1 MSSMSSVSVVVPTFN
16 RAHLITRALQ
26 SVVSQ
31 TYRPLDL
38 IVVDDGST
46 DDTCERVRTDY
57 PHATLLSQSN
67 QGVSAAR
74 NRGLSV
80 AQGDWIA
87 FLDSDD
93 TWCESKIEQQLQALA
108 KEPQSRICHTDEVW
122 IRNGV
127 RVNPMNK
134 HLKSGGNIFKQ
145 CLPRCV
151 ISPSAVLLH
160 RSVFEDFGSFDEELP
175 ACEDYDLWLRLC
187 AKLPVTYL
195 PEKLVVKYG
204 GHDDQLSK
212 KYWGMDRF
220 RIASL
225 EKLIRSGTLTNIQI
239 ESAAN
244 EMLIKLDVYLQGA
257 RRRNHHAES
266 GTYERKR
273 TWARCCLEETRKYT
287 DSRLD
292 TEEAAG

>member
-1 MSSMSSVSVVVPTFN
+1 MSSMSTVSVVVPTFN
-16 RAHLITRALQ
+16 RAHLINRALQ

-93 TWCESKIEQQLQALA
+93 TWCESKIEQQLQALT
-108 KEPQSRICHTDEVW
+108 KEPQSLICHTDEIW

-134 HLKSGGNIFKQ
+134 HLKSGGNIFEQ

-151 ISPSAVLLH
+151 ISPSSVLLH
-160 RSVFEDFGSFDEELP
+160 RSVFEEFGGFDEELP

-195 PEKLVVKYG
+195 PEKLVVKFG
-204 GHDDQLSK
+204 GHDDQLSR

-225 EKLIRSGTLTNIQI
+225 EKLIRSGALTTVQIQ
-239 ESAAN
+239 SASN
-244 EMLIKLDVYLQGA
+244 EMLTKLDIYLQGA
-257 RRRNHHAES
+257 RRRDHRDECLA
-266 GTYERKR
+266 YERKR
-273 TWARCCLEETRKYT
+273 DWARCCLEEPGKYA
-287 DSRLD
+287 DSRFD
-292 TEEAAG
+292 TEEATG

>member
-1 MSSMSSVSVVVPTFN
+1 M
-16 RAHLITRALQ
+16 
-26 SVVSQ
+26 
-31 TYRPLDL
+31 
-38 IVVDDGST
+38 
-46 DDTCERVRTDY
+46 
-57 PHATLLSQSN
+57 
-67 QGVSAAR
+67 
-74 NRGLSV
+74 
-80 AQGDWIA
+80 
-87 FLDSDD
+87 
-93 TWCESKIEQQLQALA
+93 K
-108 KEPQSRICHTDEVW
+108 
-122 IRNGV
+122 
-127 RVNPMNK
+127 K
-134 HLKSGGNIFKQ
+134 HLKSGGNIFEQ

-151 ISPSAVLLH
+151 ISPSAVVLH

-175 ACEDYDLWLRLC
+175 VCEDYDLWLRLC
-187 AKLPVTYL
+187 AKLPVTHL

-239 ESAAN
+239 QSAVN

-266 GTYERKR
+266 LAYERKR
-273 TWARCCLEETRKYT
+273 DWARCCLEEAGKYT

>member
-1 MSSMSSVSVVVPTFN
+1 MSPMPSVSVVVPTYN
-16 RAHLITRALQ
+16 RTHLIHRALQ

-31 TYRPLDL
+31 TYAPLDL

-46 DDTCERVRTDY
+46 DDTCERVRIDY

-67 QGVSAAR
+67 LGVSAAR
-74 NRGLSV
+74 NCGLSV
-80 AQGDWIA
+80 AQGEWIA

-93 TWCESKIEQQLQALA
+93 AWCHSKIEQQLEALA
-108 KEPQSRICHTDEVW
+108 KEPRSRICHTDEIW

-134 HLKSGGNIFKQ
+134 HFKSGGNIFER
-145 CLPRCV
+145 CLSLCV

-175 ACEDYDLWLRLC
+175 ACEDYDLWLRLS

-195 PEKLVVKYG
+195 PDKLIVKYG

-220 RIASL
+220 RIASI
-225 EKLIRSGTLTNIQI
+225 EKLIRSGALTNVQIQ
-239 ESAAN
+239 SASN
-244 EMLIKLDVYLQGA
+244 EMLKKLDIYLQGA
-257 RRRNHHAES
+257 RRRGNRDDCL
-266 GTYERKR
+266 TYERKQD
-273 TWARCCLEETRKYT
+273 WVRCCLEEPWKYADKQLET
-287 DSRLD
+287 KGV
-292 TEEAAG
+292 AG

>member
-1 MSSMSSVSVVVPTFN
+1 MSPMPAVSVVVPTFN
-16 RAHLITRALQ
+16 RAHLINRALQ

-31 TYRPLDL
+31 THASLDL

-46 DDTCERVRTDY
+46 DNTCERVRTDY

-74 NRGLSV
+74 NLGISV

-93 TWCESKIEQQLQALA
+93 SWCESKIEQQLQALA
-108 KEPQSRICHTDEVW
+108 KEPRSRICHTDEIW

-134 HLKSGGNIFKQ
+134 HLKSGGNIFEQ

-160 RSVFEDFGSFDEELP
+160 HSVFEDFGSFDEELP

-204 GHDDQLSK
+204 GHDDQLSA

-225 EKLIRSGTLTNIQI
+225 EKLIRSGTLTSMQIQ
-239 ESAAN
+239 SATN
-244 EMLIKLDVYLQGA
+244 EMLTKLDVYLQGA
-257 RRRNHHAES
+257 RRRDRRDEIQA
-266 GTYERKR
+266 YERKR
-273 TWARCCLEETRKYT
+273 NWARYCLEESGKYA
-287 DSRLD
+287 DSRFD
-292 TEEAAG
+292 AEEAAG

>member
-1 MSSMSSVSVVVPTFN
+1 MRSKPSVSVVVPTYN
-16 RAHLITRALQ
+16 RAHLINRALQ

-31 TYRPLDL
+31 TYTPLDL
-38 IVVDDGST
+38 IVVDDGSS
-46 DDTCERVRTDY
+46 DDTCELVRIDY

-67 QGVSAAR
+67 RGVSAAR
-74 NRGLSV
+74 NRGISV

-93 TWCESKIEQQLQALA
+93 AWCESKIEKQFEALA
-108 KEPQSRICHTDEVW
+108 KEPRSRICHTDEIW
-122 IRNGV
+122 IRNGL

-134 HLKSGGNIFKQ
+134 HLKTGGNIFKQ

-195 PEKLVVKYG
+195 PDKLVVKYG
-204 GHDDQLSK
+204 GHGDQLSK

-225 EKLIRSGTLTNIQI
+225 EKLIRSGALTNVQVQ
-239 ESAAN
+239 SATN
-244 EMLIKLDVYLQGA
+244 EMLKKLDIYLQGA
-257 RRRNHHAES
+257 RRRGNQDDCLS
-266 GTYERKR
+266 YERKQD
-273 TWARCCLEETRKYT
+273 WARSCLEEPWKYA
-287 DSRLD
+287 DNQLESKG
-292 TEEAAG
+292 AAG

>member
-1 MSSMSSVSVVVPTFN
+1 MSPMPSVSVVVPTFN
-16 RAHLITRALQ
+16 RSHLINRALQ

-31 TYRPLDL
+31 TFIPLDL

-46 DDTCERVRTDY
+46 DDTCERVRTNY
-57 PHATLLSQSN
+57 PQATLLSQSN
-67 QGVSAAR
+67 QGVSVAR
-74 NRGLSV
+74 NRGISE
-80 AQGDWIA
+80 ARGDWIA

-93 TWCESKIEQQLQALA
+93 VWCESKIEQQLQALA

-151 ISPSAVLLH
+151 ISPSTVLLH
-160 RSVFEDFGSFDEELP
+160 HSVFEDFGSFDEELP

-195 PEKLVVKYG
+195 PDKLVVKYG

-225 EKLIRSGTLTNIQI
+225 EKLIRSGALTNIQI
-239 ESAAN
+239 QSAAN

-257 RRRNHHAES
+257 RRRNHDAES
-266 GTYERKR
+266 LAYERKR
-273 TWARCCLEETRKYT
+273 DWARCRLEETGKYT

-292 TEEAAG
+292 TEEATG

>member
-1 MSSMSSVSVVVPTFN
+1 MNSMPSVSVVVPTFN
-16 RAHLITRALQ
+16 RAHLINRALQ

-31 TYRPLDL
+31 TYRSLDL

-57 PHATLLSQSN
+57 PDATLVNQPN

-93 TWCESKIEQQLQALA
+93 AWCGPKIEQQLQALA
-108 KEPQSRICHTDEVW
+108 KDPQSRICHTNEIW

-134 HLKSGGNIFKQ
+134 HRKSGGNIFEQ

-151 ISPSAVLLH
+151 ISPSTVLLH

-175 ACEDYDLWLRLC
+175 ACEDYDLWLRLS

-225 EKLIRSGTLTNIQI
+225 EKLIRSRTLTSVQIQL
-239 ESAAN
+239 ATN
-244 EMLIKLDVYLQGA
+244 EMLAKLDFYLQGA
-257 RRRNHHAES
+257 RRRNRRDECLA
-266 GTYERKR
+266 YERKR
-273 TWARCCLEETRKYT
+273 DWARCCLEKSGKYT
-287 DSRLD
+287 ARRLD

>member
-16 RAHLITRALQ
+16 RAHLINRALQ

-46 DDTCERVRTDY
+46 DDTCERVRTEY

-108 KEPQSRICHTDEVW
+108 KEPRSRICHTDEVW

-175 ACEDYDLWLRLC
+175 ACEDYDLWLRLS

-225 EKLIRSGTLTNIQI
+225 EKLIRSGALTTTQIQ
-239 ESAAN
+239 SAAN
-244 EMLIKLDVYLQGA
+244 EMLIKLDV
-257 RRRNHHAES
+257 
-266 GTYERKR
+266 
-273 TWARCCLEETRKYT
+273 
-287 DSRLD
+287 
-292 TEEAAG
+292 

>member
-1 MSSMSSVSVVVPTFN
+1 MSLMPSVSVVVPTFN
-16 RAHLITRALQ
+16 RAKLINRALQ

-46 DDTCERVRTDY
+46 DDTCERVRTEH

-93 TWCESKIEQQLQALA
+93 TWCESKIERQLQALA
-108 KEPQSRICHTDEVW
+108 KEPQSRICHTDEFW

-145 CLPRCV
+145 N
-151 ISPSAVLLH
+151 
-160 RSVFEDFGSFDEELP
+160 
-175 ACEDYDLWLRLC
+175 W
-187 AKLPVTYL
+187 
-195 PEKLVVKYG
+195 
-204 GHDDQLSK
+204 
-212 KYWGMDRF
+212 
-220 RIASL
+220 AS
-225 EKLIRSGTLTNIQI
+225 
-239 ESAAN
+239 
-244 EMLIKLDVYLQGA
+244 
-257 RRRNHHAES
+257 H
-266 GTYERKR
+266 
-273 TWARCCLEETRKYT
+273 
-287 DSRLD
+287 
-292 TEEAAG
+292 